1 MRLSIDSGGSIPG
14 IVTEGYMGQTITGLV
29 WSAISVTHNPLSLSI
44 LAKYPAFR
52 AMQDTSLT
60 NCVSALCMS
69 HNSET
74 CFVDGTGTEGAQDR
88 SKNKFLS
95 NFFIKLLFF
104 NKNTYICISK
114 NDKKLIV
121 L

>member
-1 MRLSIDSGGSIPG
+1 MPQKREMASPFEPVLRL
-14 IVTEGYMGQTITGLV
+14 TGV
-29 WSAISVTHNPLSLSI
+29 RIAISVTHNPLSLSI

-74 CFVDGTGTEGAQDR
+74 SFCELHRNRRDIWQEE
-88 SKNKFLS
+88 K
-95 NFFIKLLFF
+95 
-104 NKNTYICISK
+104 
-114 NDKKLIV
+114 
-121 L
+121 